1 MLDLYIRKISKAYM
15 SSIYQKVQAV
25 ERVFRQLSKDVSTF
39 QQESK
44 LHCLAGCGKCCY
56 KPDIEATVLEFL
68 PFAYHV
74 FRNGEALQCLE
85 RIKTMQNGSV
95 CINLKTFSNQQTGHC
110 TMYAHRGL
118 ICRLFGFSAVR
129 DKHNNPMLATCR
141 PIKEDQPAAYEQAK
155 QAVVQGTRI
164 SIGRDYYMQMTAID
178 FTLANEFYPINQAI
192 SRAIETVLSYYSYRT
207 FRFSKVS

>member
-1 MLDLYIRKISKAYM
+1 M

-25 ERVFRQLSKDVSTF
+25 ERVFKQLSKDVSKF

-44 LHCLAGCGKCCY
+44 LHCIAGCGRCCY

-74 FRNGEALQCLE
+74 FKQGDAFLWLE
-85 RIKTMQNGSV
+85 KLKATQQSSTCAI
-95 CINLKTFSNQQTGHC
+95 LKTFTSQHEQGHC
-110 TMYAHRGL
+110 TGYTHRGL

-129 DKHNNPMLATCR
+129 NKHNNPMLATCKL
-141 PIKEDQPAAYEQAK
+141 IKEDQPETYEQAK
-155 QAVVQGTRI
+155 QAVVEGAFI
-164 SIGRDYYMQMTAID
+164 PVGRDYYMQLTAID
-178 FTLANEFYPINQAI
+178 FTLANEFLPINQAI

-207 FRFSKVS
+207 PRFRKAS